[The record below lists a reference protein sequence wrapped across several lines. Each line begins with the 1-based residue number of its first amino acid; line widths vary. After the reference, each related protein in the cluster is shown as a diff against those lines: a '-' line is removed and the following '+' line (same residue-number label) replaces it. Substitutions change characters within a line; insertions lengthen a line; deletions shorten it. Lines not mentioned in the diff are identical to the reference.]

1 MDKKRPLYKSVG
13 CALQGFWTAL
23 KKERNLKIHV
33 AVLLAAV
40 AAGIYLGLTAVEW
53 GLVVMAI
60 GLVLGA
66 ELFNT
71 ALERISDEASGGK
84 HSEGVKDCKDISAA
98 AVLVTALAALVIGI
112 VILIIP
118 LIQKIF

>member
-1 MDKKRPLYKSVG
+1 MSKKQPFYKSIGHAVR
-13 CALQGFWTAL
+13 GFWAAL

-53 GLVVMAI
+53 GLVIAAI

-71 ALERISDEASGGK
+71 ALERISDETSGGK
-84 HSEGVKDCKDISAA
+84 HSEAVKDCKDISAA
-98 AVLVTALAALVIGI
+98 AVLVTAVAALVIGVI
-112 VILIIP
+112 VLIIP

>member
-1 MDKKRPLYKSVG
+1 V
-13 CALQGFWTAL
+13 
-23 KKERNLKIHV
+23 
-33 AVLLAAV
+33 
-40 AAGIYLGLTAVEW
+40 VEW
-53 GLVVMAI
+53 GLVVTAI

-71 ALERISDEASGGK
+71 ALERICDETSGGK